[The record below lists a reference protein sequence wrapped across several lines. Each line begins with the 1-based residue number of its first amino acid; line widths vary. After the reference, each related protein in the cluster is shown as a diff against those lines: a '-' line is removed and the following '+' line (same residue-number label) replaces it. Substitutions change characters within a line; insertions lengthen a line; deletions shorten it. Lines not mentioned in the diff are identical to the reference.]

1 MAKNS
6 KKNKAQQSKSSG
18 NKTLAKAHQTAEPL
32 SVNEAASTV
41 EAEELPEASSAP
53 LLLQMRTQMGV
64 IQTDLYERLFKPAF
78 VSFSQRRDDEPL
90 RQLVE
95 GIVTSIAMHD
105 AYDSYRT
112 LDDICQRYLY
122 YLESVTGARE
132 RTWETVQASGLCDYW
147 RSQVF
152 MVLIRESSAI
162 FSLLLPDSQPEQPE
176 AVDMLQSEFLDGCD
190 FVLNDTL
197 GCVCYDRSHAAS
209 RDLYDFIYGTSF
221 PWLGYSTESI
231 FNIRDMIADKDICVS
246 HEFAMASAEQV
257 QKFYNDYKDAVKKK
271 LYTDLVYTQHRK
283 IYDELSEAYEADEG
297 LPLDLIDMLS
307 QRIKFDKSYQQ
318 AYDKCIE
325 CSDESIEIIHR
336 NSRLHPAYLN
346 SFKRTGSVLKTASAL
361 NFGVYL
367 FHYAGKS

>member
-6 KKNKAQQSKSSG
+6 KKNKAQQSKISG

-41 EAEELPEASSAP
+41 AAEELPEASSAP

-132 RTWETVQASGLCDYW
+132 RTWETVQASGLCDY
-147 RSQVF
+147 
-152 MVLIRESSAI
+152 
-162 FSLLLPDSQPEQPE
+162 
-176 AVDMLQSEFLDGCD
+176 
-190 FVLNDTL
+190 
-197 GCVCYDRSHAAS
+197 
-209 RDLYDFIYGTSF
+209 
-221 PWLGYSTESI
+221 
-231 FNIRDMIADKDICVS
+231 
-246 HEFAMASAEQV
+246 
-257 QKFYNDYKDAVKKK
+257 
-271 LYTDLVYTQHRK
+271 
-283 IYDELSEAYEADEG
+283 
-297 LPLDLIDMLS
+297 
-307 QRIKFDKSYQQ
+307 
-318 AYDKCIE
+318 
-325 CSDESIEIIHR
+325 
-336 NSRLHPAYLN
+336 
-346 SFKRTGSVLKTASAL
+346 
-361 NFGVYL
+361 
-367 FHYAGKS
+367 